1 MASDADG
8 SVSAGLPSVVD
19 GQTPEQ
25 LDELLAAGDHIEVL
39 RDLHDHVIDLHDH
52 VIERLFAAGLD
63 LQGTIVNCGS
73 PEVRERLTRTV
84 DDLQSTIEDIRT
96 AIFELQFPRRIAIDL
111 RQRIRNAVDTLTDHR
126 DITTTFRFSGPM
138 SVVGVDLADHVEAV
152 ITEAVSTAVGHSGAS
167 RMMIEVGIA
176 DELAIDIIDN
186 GSGNLAD
193 NQRLA
198 TTMHCRAEQVGGS
211 CRVAAPPGVVP
222 MCAGS
227 PR

>member
-1 MASDADG
+1 M
-8 SVSAGLPSVVD
+8 
-19 GQTPEQ
+19 
-25 LDELLAAGDHIEVL
+25 
-39 RDLHDHVIDLHDH
+39 
-52 VIERLFAAGLD
+52 
-63 LQGTIVNCGS
+63 
-73 PEVRERLTRTV
+73 TRTV

-152 ITEAVSTAVGHSGAS
+152 ITEAVSTAVSHSGTS

-186 GSGNLAD
+186 GSGNLAPTSGWPPPCIVALS
-193 NQRLA
+193 RS
-198 TTMHCRAEQVGGS
+198 V
-211 CRVAAPPGVVP
+211 VAAGLPHPQGAVP